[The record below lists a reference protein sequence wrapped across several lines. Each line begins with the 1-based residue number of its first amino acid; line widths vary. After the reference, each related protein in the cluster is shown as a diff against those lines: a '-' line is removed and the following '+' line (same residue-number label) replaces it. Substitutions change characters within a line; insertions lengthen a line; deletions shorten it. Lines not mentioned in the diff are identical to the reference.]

1 MAQIMARL
9 LAKPVTKFKDSVAKW
24 SWWDLVVWVI
34 VVALLAGLLGYAQQI
49 QQQGGNSQESLSL
62 WKYPWNWTAV
72 FKYLAAYSPDQ
83 GWKPGPLL
91 IGLASTLKLAIYSIL
106 IALLLGIPAGILQ
119 VQKLRILRLFGQF
132 YVEFIRNIP
141 PLVVV
146 TVFYFF
152 FASPLVE
159 WLELESLSRNSGPV
173 LRRML
178 GFLFDMG
185 SGQNNLILGNFFAA
199 VIILGIY
206 EGSYVAEIVR
216 AGIQGIHAGQHRAAT
231 ALGLSPV
238 QNYRLV
244 ILPQTFR
251 SQLPALTNQFIS
263 AIKDSS
269 IVSLISI
276 QELTFRSKQ
285 VITTTRAF
293 FESSIAL
300 LALYLIL
307 TGLCSVIAGRVSR
320 HYRLR

>member
-1 MAQIMARL
+1 MARSTPA
-9 LAKPVTKFKDSVAKW
+9 AKDKTLYIFLQKL
-24 SWWDLVVWVI
+24 SWWDTLVWGIAV
-34 VVALLAGLLGYAQQI
+34 LLLITLLVFTQQK
-49 QQQGGNSQESLSL
+49 GGNNKESSSL
-62 WKYPWNWTAV
+62 LQYSWNWSIVIQFIAT
-72 FKYLAAYSPDQ
+72 YSPDS
-83 GWKPGPLL
+83 GWKAGPLL
-91 IGLASTLKLAIYSIL
+91 LGLASTLKLAIYSIV

-159 WLELESLSRNSGPV
+159 WLELEILSRKAGPTLRKV
-173 LRRML
+173 LA
-178 GFLFDMG
+178 FLFDMG

-206 EGSYVAEIVR
+206 EGSYVAEIIR
-216 AGIQGIHAGQHRAAT
+216 AGIQAVDDGQHRAAT

-238 QNYRLV
+238 QSYSLV

-307 TGLCSVIAGRVSR
+307 TGLCSLIAGRVSR